1 MSDIYFLVLRRL
13 RIPLILLISVYAI
26 ATLGMTLIPGTT
38 PEGEEWRMS
47 FFHAFYF
54 VSFMGT
60 TIGFGEIPYP
70 FNDTQRAWVLVCI
83 YTSVISWLYGIGTVL
98 RLLQDQTFIN
108 AVAQKAFQRSIKHL
122 KRPFYVIC
130 GFGETGRLINQ
141 GLSELNIQT
150 VIIDHDIE
158 RIRSIELEDLATDP
172 IEMTADITEPRNLQS
187 SGIDK
192 EYCKG
197 VVAVTHDDHTNLQVA
212 VASKLIHQNVN
223 VICRSEIQDEADN
236 MASFGTNAI
245 INPYHT
251 FARRLNLLSHNPDLY
266 QIQSWFINQHS
277 PEHIS
282 EKAFTRG
289 LPKGKWVLCGYGRF
303 GKAIHSLLES
313 DEIEIV
319 IVDNNPIEN
328 GAPEDCIIGR
338 GTEAHTL
345 TQAGIAD
352 ASVVIAATDDDA
364 NNLSI
369 IITAQQLN
377 NEIMTVGRV
386 NKEANHSLF
395 VDAQCDYAMRRSQII
410 ANQVLTIIS
419 RPLVSKFIKYSSSLN
434 LEETKK
440 LIENIYTITKNT
452 APVTWRLV
460 IDKSNAPAIAQFLT
474 DGGKLTIG
482 QLCSNEVLPQIK
494 SIPLLLERNGVSH
507 LMPEHDR
514 ELRVNDEILW
524 CGKRGHKNL
533 AQRLKDNDELLDTLV
548 NKNNH
553 HIPLLRWLARRKQ
566 L

>member
-13 RIPLILLISVYAI
+13 RVPLILLISVYAI

-122 KRPFYVIC
+122 KSPFYVIC

-172 IEMTADITEPRNLQS
+172 IEMTADITEPRNLQL

-223 VICRSEIQDEADN
+223 VICRSEIQD
-236 MASFGTNAI
+236 
-245 INPYHT
+245 
-251 FARRLNLLSHNPDLY
+251 LSL
-266 QIQSWFINQHS
+266 I
-277 PEHIS
+277 HI
-282 EKAFTRG
+282 
-289 LPKGKWVLCGYGRF
+289 
-303 GKAIHSLLES
+303 
-313 DEIEIV
+313 
-319 IVDNNPIEN
+319 
-328 GAPEDCIIGR
+328 
-338 GTEAHTL
+338 
-345 TQAGIAD
+345 
-352 ASVVIAATDDDA
+352 
-364 NNLSI
+364 
-369 IITAQQLN
+369 
-377 NEIMTVGRV
+377 
-386 NKEANHSLF
+386 
-395 VDAQCDYAMRRSQII
+395 
-410 ANQVLTIIS
+410 
-419 RPLVSKFIKYSSSLN
+419 
-434 LEETKK
+434 
-440 LIENIYTITKNT
+440 
-452 APVTWRLV
+452 
-460 IDKSNAPAIAQFLT
+460 
-474 DGGKLTIG
+474 
-482 QLCSNEVLPQIK
+482 
-494 SIPLLLERNGVSH
+494 
-507 LMPEHDR
+507 
-514 ELRVNDEILW
+514 
-524 CGKRGHKNL
+524 
-533 AQRLKDNDELLDTLV
+533 
-548 NKNNH
+548 
-553 HIPLLRWLARRKQ
+553 
-566 L
+566 